1 MEVQS
6 KEQSVDVSV
15 NSDSEDMSVG
25 VDDQDVIPTK
35 EKQEEIAEGESK
47 AVVWLR
53 VLVLCVLVISTLSV
67 VLGVY
72 FYMSGAEEE
81 DFENKFNSDADKVVK
96 AIGKTL
102 DQTLGATDAFI
113 VKMVAYARYS
123 NSDWPFVTLPAFS
136 IQATKLL
143 RLSKAFQ
150 FSMSHIV
157 AQDERDDWQRYANA
171 THGWIDE
178 SFEIQA
184 NDEDWHGS
192 LARDYVT
199 SYDINGFAGSIQD
212 PSPHG
217 NNTYMPSWQ
226 QAPMIPNSAGS
237 FPYNWDAWEI
247 PDVAAALVNMFET
260 QRVVVSGA
268 GNIIE
273 DPNDPWQ
280 VAMAEAG
287 RNWARAYISPDD
299 DPAEPI
305 SVITYP
311 VIDSLESVRINID
324 EEQSIVAV
332 LTFAIFWRE
341 LLRDILPLGSD
352 GVLVVFENPC
362 GADFTYQLDGPSTT
376 YLGVGDLHDPKYN
389 HLGHSTTLPD
399 LMDTSTSERDSSYTG
414 IPLSTDYCITT
425 LKVFPSQ
432 VFEDD
437 HVTSDP
443 IIFTLIIA
451 FIFLFTSAVFI
462 TYDCLVS
469 RRQRIVMDRALKSGA
484 IVSSLF
490 PEKVRNQLYQEQED
504 RLEKES
510 NTKTFVHD
518 ANDVVKGSKP
528 MADLFEETTIMFA
541 DLAGFTAWS
550 SKRSPT
556 QVFELLECIY
566 SSFDAI
572 AERRGVFKVETIG
585 DCYVAV
591 TGIPEPQADHA
602 IIMARFAR
610 DCMMKMSQLA
620 GELGE
625 TLGADTMDLEMRIG
639 LHSGPTTAGV
649 LRGQKS
655 RFQLFGDTV
664 NTAARMESNGTR
676 GRIHVS
682 QSTADELI
690 ARGKEQWVTPREDKI
705 VAKGKGEMQTYW
717 VQIKTGK
724 TAMSH
729 CSSDNALLEV

>member
-1 MEVQS
+1 MEN
-6 KEQSVDVSV
+6 KGDEHDVSV
-15 NSDSEDMSVG
+15 NSDREDTSVG
-25 VDDQDVIPTK
+25 IDDQDVVMTK
-35 EKQEEIAEGESK
+35 EKQEEIAESESK
-47 AVVWLR
+47 AVFWLR
-53 VLVLCVLVISTLSV
+53 VVVLCVLVASTLSV

-72 FYMSGAEEE
+72 FYMSDAEEE
-81 DFENKFNSDADKVVK
+81 EFENKFNSDAHKVVK
-96 AIGKTL
+96 AIGSTL

-113 VKMVAYARYS
+113 VKMVTYARYS

-150 FSMSHIV
+150 FSVSHIV
-157 AQDERDDWQRYANA
+157 TPDKRDDWQRYAND

-178 SFEIQA
+178 SLEIQA
-184 NDEDWHGS
+184 NDEDWHGTNMQ
-192 LARDYVT
+192 AYFT
-199 SYDINGFAGSIQD
+199 SYSIVGLAGPVED
-212 PSPHG
+212 PSPYAK
-217 NNTYMPSWQ
+217 NTYIPSWQ
-226 QAPMIPNSAGS
+226 AAPLIPNFGS
-237 FPYNWDAWEI
+237 TPPYNFDKWSA
-247 PDVAAALVNMFET
+247 PDVATAFLNVFET
-260 QRVVVSGA
+260 QRVVIAPA
-268 GNIIE
+268 GNILK
-273 DPNDPWQ
+273 DPNDPMQ
-280 VAMAEAG
+280 VRMAEAG
-287 RNWARAYISPDD
+287 RSWLSLYISPDE
-299 DPAEPI
+299 DPSEPVSII
-305 SVITYP
+305 SYP
-311 VIDSLESVRINID
+311 VIDSLESVRINVD
-324 EEQSIVAV
+324 EEQPIVAV
-332 LTFAIFWRE
+332 LTIGIFWRE

-352 GVLVVFENPC
+352 GILVVVENPC
-362 GADFTYQLDGPSTT
+362 GSDFTYQLDGPATT
-376 YLGVGDLHDPKYN
+376 YLGVGDLHNPKYDY
-389 HLGHSTTLPD
+389 LGISTTLPD

-414 IPLSTDYCITT
+414 IPLSADYCITT

-432 VFEDD
+432 VMEDE

-443 IIFTLIIA
+443 LVFTLIIA

-469 RRQRIVMDRALKSGA
+469 RRQKIVMNRALQSGA

-490 PEKVRNQLYQEQED
+490 PEKVRNQLYQEQDD
-504 RLEKES
+504 RQEKES
-510 NTKTFVHD
+510 NAKTFVNVGD
-518 ANDVVKGSKP
+518 DIVTGSKP

-566 SSFDAI
+566 SSFDDI
-572 AERRGVFKVETIG
+572 ALKRNVFKVETIG

-602 IIMARFAR
+602 VIMARFAR
-610 DCMMKMSQLA
+610 DCILKMSQLSS
-620 GELGE
+620 ELGE

-639 LHSGPTTAGV
+639 LHSGATTAGV

-664 NTAARMESNGTR
+664 NTAARMESNGIR

-682 QSTADELI
+682 QSTADALI
-690 ARGKEQWVTPREDKI
+690 AAGKYQWISPREDKI

-717 VQIKTGK
+717 VHIKAGK
-724 TAMSH
+724 TAMSRT
-729 CSSDNALLEV
+729 SSDDQLIEI